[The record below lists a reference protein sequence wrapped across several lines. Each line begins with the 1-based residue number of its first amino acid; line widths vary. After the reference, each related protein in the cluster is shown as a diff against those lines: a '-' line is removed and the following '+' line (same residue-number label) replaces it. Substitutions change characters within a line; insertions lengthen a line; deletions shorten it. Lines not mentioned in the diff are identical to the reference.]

1 MENKSKL
8 TIKTPERRH
17 WPWSDVFIVNFTYFI
32 PYCKVRVCI
41 VGFEQENVCYVPVLW
56 IPIYSRAEWRHHS
69 TVFIFNFEH
78 ISHLVLMFLLLILSM
93 YLIAGFAISYFS
105 RFWIKTNSSFMVY
118 SFLERISTKCIA
130 NPLASASKQVF
141 ITNFN
146 ANCNVTVNYFLSF
159 LSFDK

>member
-1 MENKSKL
+1 
-8 TIKTPERRH
+8 
-17 WPWSDVFIVNFTYFI
+17 
-32 PYCKVRVCI
+32 
-41 VGFEQENVCYVPVLW
+41 
-56 IPIYSRAEWRHHS
+56 
-69 TVFIFNFEH
+69 
-78 ISHLVLMFLLLILSM
+78 MFLLLILSM

-118 SFLERISTKCIA
+118 SFLERISTKCNA